1 MAPSYRQSFR
11 FERFGAVL
19 GQMQAVMKNSA
30 KKTEKKQD
38 RRVLL
43 GAQRRA
49 RTRARI
55 ISSAFD
61 LYGTDQGSQLRVEDV
76 ARSSGVTRATFY
88 SYFNNLHEL
97 REAVAYEL
105 IHDIFARV
113 VKTHQQLDDPA
124 VQVASAI
131 RFYLRKAR
139 SDRQWAQSVVNI
151 SANGQLFGAETF
163 HRAEE
168 NVQQGLDAGRFKLWN
183 SELGRDIV
191 LGTCLAAMC
200 TIIEQETPDIYP
212 ELVAGHVLMGLGLE
226 LDEARSIATDELP
239 PLAELD

>member
-1 MAPSYRQSFR
+1 MRDRQRAAS
-11 FERFGAVL
+11 G
-19 GQMQAVMKNSA
+19 
-30 KKTEKKQD
+30 KQD
-38 RRVLL
+38 RRVQL
-43 GAQRRA
+43 GEQRRA

-55 ISSAFD
+55 ITAAFD

-76 ARSSGVTRATFY
+76 ARQAGVTRATFY
-88 SYFNNLHEL
+88 GYFTNLHEL
-97 REAVAYEL
+97 REAVAFEL
-105 IHDIFARV
+105 THEIFARV

-124 VQVASAI
+124 VQIACAI
-131 RFYLRKAR
+131 RFYLGKAK

-151 SANGQLFGAETF
+151 SASGKPFGAETF

-168 NVQQGLDAGRFKLWN
+168 NVQLGLDAGRFKLWN
-183 SELGRDIV
+183 STLGRDIV

-226 LDEARSIATDELP
+226 LDEARSIATAELP